1 MTLDYINNLRNELPQ
16 IFEER
21 DLPREW
27 HENWIKIPFDDEI
40 EDILNP
46 LDDGNDYEDN
56 REIPGHPEIAD
67 IFPTFEDKN
76 FGRKVGNKKVP
87 ADLLAF
93 YLPFHLFPDDWGI
106 YILASGV
113 RYLARII
120 QLQSKLGQ
128 ADALL
133 VSRLF
138 LYYHELYHHKVEMF
152 VTRLE
157 VPQRQPIYKTRKLF
171 QKPSNSQPQTSLNF
185 TEEALANADA
195 FMRTVDQLE
204 AISQTG
210 GYPKI
215 SPAIIEPILA
225 EFIRQNPPGYKE
237 ALNYAR
243 PHLFNFKQCV
253 LAEKIQTTAFP
264 GTIATDSHI
273 WSLFFNDVDDEKSYG
288 VTERVFIVFDTSSSL
303 VKSNPL
309 LPLCKPKKLEKVL
322 NELGCKCIRSGK
334 GSHQIWQN
342 ENGKKFPVPVHQG
355 KDMKPGTVKSIL
367 KSATGRNYSNTDIKG
382 LLNELG

>member
-1 MTLDYINNLRNELPQ
+1 MTLDYVANLRNELPEL
-16 IFEER
+16 FDER
-21 DLPREW
+21 QLPRNW
-27 HENWIKIPFDDEI
+27 DENWIAIPFDDEVESILNPSDDRDDYENNGEIRHPEI
-40 EDILNP
+40 EDIFPNF
-46 LDDGNDYEDN
+46 
-56 REIPGHPEIAD
+56 D
-67 IFPTFEDKN
+67 IN
-76 FGRKVGNKKVP
+76 FGQKVGDKKVP

-120 QLQSKLGQ
+120 RLQSQLEQ

-171 QKPSNSQPQTSLNF
+171 EKKRDSEPWPTLNL

-195 FMRTVDQLE
+195 FMRTINQLE

-215 SPAIIEPILA
+215 STAIVEPILA
-225 EFIRQNPPGYKE
+225 EFIRQNPPGYNQ
-237 ALNYAR
+237 ALNYDR
-243 PHLFNFKQCV
+243 PHLFNFQQCV
-253 LAEKIQTTAFP
+253 LAEQIQLASSGKGTTDP
-264 GTIATDSHI
+264 TI
-273 WSLFFNDVDDEKSYG
+273 WSLFFNDVNDEKSYE
-288 VTERVFIVFDTSSSL
+288 VNERVFFVFDINSHL
-303 VKSNPL
+303 VISNPL
-309 LPLCKPKKLEKVL
+309 LPLCKPKKLKKVL
-322 NELGCKCIRSGK
+322 KSLGCSFHRNGK
-334 GSHQIWQN
+334 GSHEIWQC
-342 ENGKKFPVPVHQG
+342 ENGTKPQIPVHPG
-355 KDMKPGTVKSIL
+355 KDIPTGTVKSIL
-367 KSATGRNYSNTDIKG
+367 EDATGRKLSNTKIK
-382 LLNELG
+382 EILG

>member
-1 MTLDYINNLRNELPQ
+1 MTLDYVANLRNELPEL
-16 IFEER
+16 FDER
-21 DLPREW
+21 QLPRNW
-27 HENWIKIPFDDEI
+27 DENWIAIPFDDEVESILNPSDDRDDYENNGGIPRHPEI
-40 EDILNP
+40 EDI
-46 LDDGNDYEDN
+46 
-56 REIPGHPEIAD
+56 
-67 IFPTFEDKN
+67 FPNFDLN
-76 FGRKVGNKKVP
+76 FGEKVGDKKVP

-120 QLQSKLGQ
+120 RLQSKLEE

-171 QKPSNSQPQTSLNF
+171 EKKRDSEPWPTLNL

-195 FMRTVDQLE
+195 FMRTVNQLE

-215 SPAIIEPILA
+215 STAIVEPILA
-225 EFIRQNPPGYKE
+225 EFIRQNPPGYNE
-237 ALNYAR
+237 ALNYDR
-243 PHLFNFKQCV
+243 PHLFNFQQCV
-253 LAEKIQTTAFP
+253 LAEQIQLAAFSDK
-264 GTIATDSHI
+264 GTTDSRI
-273 WSLFFNDVDDEKSYG
+273 WSLFFNDVNDEKSYG
-288 VTERVFIVFDTSSSL
+288 VNERVFVVFDSSSQL
-303 VKSNPL
+303 VTSHPL
-309 LPLCKPKKLEKVL
+309 LPICKPKQLKKALNKLGYEYSR
-322 NELGCKCIRSGK
+322 NAK
-334 GSHQIWQN
+334 GSHQIWKDK
-342 ENGKKFPVPVHQG
+342 NGESITFSVHGG
-355 KDMKPGTVKSIL
+355 KDMNPITVHSIL
-367 KSATGRNYSNTDIKG
+367 EKATGRKLSRAEIKNI
-382 LLNELG
+382 LND